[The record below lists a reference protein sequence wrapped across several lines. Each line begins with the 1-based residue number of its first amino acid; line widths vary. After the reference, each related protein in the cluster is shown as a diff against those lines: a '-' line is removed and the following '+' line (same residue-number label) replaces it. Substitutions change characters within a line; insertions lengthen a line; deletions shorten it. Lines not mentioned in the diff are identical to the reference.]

1 MESETKLKPPD
12 DPVTKPFHHKDV
24 FFSNNTRDLTGVS
37 FPDIHLE
44 KIPLYIITVLKLLT
58 QLHLSPSP

>member
-1 MESETKLKPPD
+1 MGSETKLKAPHD
-12 DPVTKPFHHKDV
+12 LVTKPFHHKDG

-37 FPDIHLE
+37 FPDINIE
-44 KIPLYIITVLKLLT
+44 KSPLCIIKVLKLPA